1 MPLFSIIIPVYNAA
15 NTLAQTL
22 QSVIDQSYTNYEV
35 CLVNDGSTDD
45 SAAIIEEY
53 LANHHN
59 FSVIN
64 QKNRGLGQAR
74 NCAAIAAKGEWLVFL
89 DADDYW
95 APHKLQLLANAIA
108 LNPQFAFIYHQIF
121 ELYPN
126 GRMRARNFWQVNS
139 VEEFIAKGNPFV
151 PSAIAIKKDIFLAA
165 NGFVEDRNQVED
177 LVLWLRFF
185 NAKISMLAL
194 ATPLT
199 IYRMATGVT
208 GRLEDHLQ
216 KVEGALQLAI
226 QEKLI
231 TPAQYQLSISRKYYE
246 AARQLH
252 KLGEH
257 EKAKSF
263 YLKGGRKSLT
273 TLLLIMLN
281 TLRIAI

>member
-45 SAAIIEEY
+45 SMAIIEEY
-53 LANHHN
+53 SANHHN

-74 NCAAIAAKGEWLVFL
+74 NCAAKAAKGEWLVFL

-95 APHKLQLLANAIA
+95 APHKLQSLANAIA
-108 LNPQFAFIYHQIF
+108 QNPQFAFIYHQIF

-126 GRMRARNFWQVNS
+126 GRMRARNFWRVNG

-177 LVLWLRFF
+177 LVLWLRLF

-199 IYRMATGVT
+199 SYRMATGVT

-231 TPAQYQLSISRKYYE
+231 TPAQYQVSMARKNYE

-263 YLKGGRKSLT
+263 YLKGGRKSLA

-281 TLRIAI
+281 TLKIAI